1 MGTQKTKTYAEE
13 FKRSSAQL
21 AIESEESINRT
32 AKDLGLSSSTLYAW
46 VEKYYPRTNKP
57 AVCSSVD
64 EEVRALR
71 KELARVK
78 QERDILK
85 KASAYFASQM

>member
-1 MGTQKTKTYAEE
+1 MSVPKAITYAEE

-21 AIESEESINRT
+21 AIESEQSINRT
-32 AKDLGLSSSTLYAW
+32 AKDLGLNSSTLYTW
-46 VEKYYPRTNKP
+46 VEKYYPSTNKSTI
-57 AVCSSVD
+57 SSSLS
-64 EEVRALR
+64 EELKALR
-71 KELARVK
+71 KELTRVK